1 MPPSPYVERAS
12 FGSYPKAFE
21 LLKGHLAVSLRTQTS
36 AFGRMRELPSEAVR
50 ENTDRQTSSP
60 GCKIRQNIHPKTGRN
75 DAKSCHNDATSCHVA
90 EKRYKYRH
98 FVVYLHRQ
106 TKRRQSICRL
116 VERDSCPNSH
126 WLVAT
131 DTWLSVSPAV
141 SPQGELAVAT
151 DGRREYGWN
160 VKRKKPTNRQT
171 NVSIYVSPI
180 KPRRQWTNKKTN
192 HCMLLSPPRKAERAR
207 PRSRCSWRA
216 TCIT

>member
-1 MPPSPYVERAS
+1 MRLGRRAGCSPIWAEQPFKGFPTSKKMPPSPYVERAP

-36 AFGRMRELPSEAVR
+36 AFGRMRELPSRAVR
-50 ENTDRQTSSP
+50 ENTDRQSSSL

-116 VERDSCPNSH
+116 VERDSCPNGH

-151 DGRREYGWN
+151 DGR
-160 VKRKKPTNRQT
+160 
-171 NVSIYVSPI
+171 
-180 KPRRQWTNKKTN
+180 
-192 HCMLLSPPRKAERAR
+192 
-207 PRSRCSWRA
+207 
-216 TCIT
+216 